1 MKKDNRANR
10 YSLKIIDKNG
20 LGRTVLIDY
29 NGKIREKMPLS
40 IIDMMTTKYEK
51 EEFKKLLMSMGY
63 DYDLIFIEYRSKGQR
78 KFLDVAYNDKDI
90 IAKESAFR
98 EEKALSKKEVKKS
111 ENVMLLFYQLIDIQR
126 HNKKLWTYLQNKKY
140 IWSDLTI
147 LIANYNYLVDKNNYS
162 YDTLEYQNDIIKL
175 LGNYL
180 VFRKITLGID
190 EYFEKFHDILSE
202 KVYKKLK

>member
-20 LGRTVLIDY
+20 LERTVLIDY

-98 EEKALSKKEVKKS
+98 EEKALSKKVVKKS

-190 EYFEKFHDILSE
+190 EYFEKSHDILSE